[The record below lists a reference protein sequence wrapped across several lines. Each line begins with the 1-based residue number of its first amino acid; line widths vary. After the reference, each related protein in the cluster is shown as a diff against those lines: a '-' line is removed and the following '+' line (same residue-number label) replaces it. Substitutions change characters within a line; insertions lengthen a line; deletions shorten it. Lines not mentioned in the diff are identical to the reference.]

1 MNGIIVTEQTQA
13 IMYEVAIKKLGQS
26 IQLIY
31 ALINTEK
38 AKPDPSPSAVA
49 YYEAKIDLIR
59 DLQDA
64 LRPEE
69 TDLVQRILHDEFVF

>member
-1 MNGIIVTEQTQA
+1 MSTAYIAGLR
-13 IMYEVAIKKLGQS
+13 YEVAIEKLGE
-26 IQLIY
+26 
-31 ALINTEK
+31 ALQPIFAAINAEK
-38 AKPDPSPSAVA
+38 AKPEPSPSAVA
-49 YYEAKIDLIR
+49 YYEAKIDLIS